1 MDLLEQLSDTQVKAF
16 KKLTQ
21 MSEEMAERAICSV
34 MRYALM
40 RQWTGKPMCFADVKT
55 DVLEKISKS
64 KTLPDAARA
73 VFAEACSNSR
83 ASASTLSSRGLTSS
97 SPMWRPRLGARG
109 AKAAKQK
116 QKQKKGRAA
125 GKALSSLSRRG
136 RPATGPRSDVW
147 YLTSCLRD
155 DWQCART
162 GRAPNAEA
170 EARQAERGF
179 LMAVLA
185 VLWVNGG
192 SAEQG
197 ELWRAIEPLEED
209 ALKAVTAA
217 AEGRPRGPGA
227 DASGARRRQKPRG
240 KAFRARKWPRRTRD
254 GHDDEGKPAW
264 RYSKQRAAAEVR
276 LHDVHAFIRQTDE
289 RGGVKSD
296 KGTSFEEFV
305 EWLRA
310 QNGEV
315 DADLDS
321 AEARQRTSSPPHERC
336 VDDAA
341 RAPLSRCPLSLWLDN
356 GGRRLRGRPTQ
367 EESRKQKKM
376 LLSGCCSRHSVSFN
390 DAFISFEACEG
401 RVCGGNLRR
410 RPSAPGRG
418 ASAIRRLRR
427 CRRPAWLIFTLTFLL
442 LPPTRKR
449 FLAWRLWTLSCGKGG
464 AAKQRAAVAADQPAA
479 AEESQAGEETV
490 HLR

>member
-1 MDLLEQLSDTQVKAF
+1 
-16 KKLTQ
+16 
-21 MSEEMAERAICSV
+21 
-34 MRYALM
+34 M

-64 KTLPDAARA
+64 KTLSDAARA
-73 VFAEACSNSR
+73 VFAEAQARMKLGFGLNFVESR
-83 ASASTLSSRGLTSS
+83 PDIVEPDVETAAKK
-97 SPMWRPRLGARG
+97 ARE
-109 AKAAKQK
+109 ARKQQKQK
-116 QKQKKGRAA
+116 QKQKKRARAA

-217 AEGRPRGPGA
+217 AEGRGPRAGRAQMHPVLG
-227 DASGARRRQKPRG
+227 DVRNLVEKRFVLG
-240 KAFRARKWPRRTRD
+240 KWLRRTRD
-254 GHDDEGKPAW
+254 GHDDEGKPVW
-264 RYSKQRAAAEVR
+264 RYSVGQRAAAEVG

-315 DADLDS
+315 DA
-321 AEARQRTSSPPHERC
+321 
-336 VDDAA
+336 
-341 RAPLSRCPLSLWLDN
+341 
-356 GGRRLRGRPTQ
+356 
-367 EESRKQKKM
+367 
-376 LLSGCCSRHSVSFN
+376 
-390 DAFISFEACEG
+390 
-401 RVCGGNLRR
+401 
-410 RPSAPGRG
+410 
-418 ASAIRRLRR
+418 
-427 CRRPAWLIFTLTFLL
+427 
-442 LPPTRKR
+442 
-449 FLAWRLWTLSCGKGG
+449 
-464 AAKQRAAVAADQPAA
+464 
-479 AEESQAGEETV
+479 
-490 HLR
+490 